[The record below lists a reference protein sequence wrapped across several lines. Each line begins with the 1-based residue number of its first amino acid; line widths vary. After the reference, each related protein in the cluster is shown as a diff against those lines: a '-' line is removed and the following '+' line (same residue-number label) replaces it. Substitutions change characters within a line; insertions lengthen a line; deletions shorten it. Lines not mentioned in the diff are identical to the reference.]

1 MIIPGQSWRSG
12 LELPIKHQRCS
23 VIDSKVEELNLSE
36 KPKNRKKH
44 EGKNTVKKTSI
55 SDRRKLVHSLDLQ
68 GLSNREISKQV
79 NISLS
84 TVEKDLSEMRQ
95 SIRDWFSELGS
106 EERYVAFVDAVIHID
121 TVQKQ
126 LWKMTR
132 DEKNQKEKA
141 KLLGQIT
148 DNAIKKAG
156 LFKTSDSHL
165 TAFYFKQ
172 KDISPRELAREEF
185 LDTMS

>member
-1 MIIPGQSWRSG
+1 M
-12 LELPIKHQRCS
+12 
-23 VIDSKVEELNLSE
+23 
-36 KPKNRKKH
+36 
-44 EGKNTVKKTSI
+44 
-55 SDRRKLVHSLDLQ
+55 
-68 GLSNREISKQV
+68 